1 LLNVW
6 QKSNRLK
13 FFNVEPFMSGYAFFE
28 YTAKLTC
35 TPHAEEAGESVHCL
49 IEMDTVDQNGGK
61 RPAVELEEEAG
72 DLVLFAVN
80 PGPNRRIA
88 DSKIWEVEEQRLRE
102 LGEAKDIGRIG
113 SAQIYFYRRP

>member
-1 LLNVW
+1 LNFW

-13 FFNVEPFMSGYAFFE
+13 FFNVEPFMSRYAFFE
-28 YTAKLTC
+28 YTAKLTW
-35 TPHAEEAGESVHCL
+35 TPHAEEEGESVHCL
-49 IEMDTVDQNGGK
+49 IGMDTVDQNGRN
-61 RPAVELEEEAG
+61 RPTVELEEEAG

-88 DSKIWEVEEQRLRE
+88 DSKIWVVEEQRLRE

-113 SAQIYFYRRP
+113 SAQIHFYRRP